1 MSDFDYQEDQ
11 MAVESQVDNIRERID
26 RIPAPTKT
34 EDTKLRKRRIEVRP
48 RVERKTEPKIIN
60 NKTPFPEFPNF
71 PQVYEVPSNDNL
83 SLNVTNK
90 NSFDNQNVTVTETET
105 LPLPQPLTMS
115 KSSSSNRLK
124 NHNAVRRKIDALPV
138 NLTPGNNGGN
148 GKGQT
153 AKFRKSLPPLYD
165 YYDDYYY
172 YGVVHQI
179 LSPISNSEST
189 NLFNK
194 YLL

>member
-1 MSDFDYQEDQ
+1 M
-11 MAVESQVDNIRERID
+11 
-26 RIPAPTKT
+26 
-34 EDTKLRKRRIEVRP
+34 RKRRIEVRP

-71 PQVYEVPSNDNL
+71 PQVYEVPSNDNINIT
-83 SLNVTNK
+83 NVTNK
-90 NSFDNQNVTVTETET
+90 NSNFENQNNQTVTETET

-115 KSSSSNRLK
+115 KSSSSSRLK

-148 GKGQT
+148 GKGQQS

-189 NLFNK
+189 IFLTNIYYDFFFQLAN
-194 YLL
+194 